1 MKKLLSLALACTLTL
16 GLASCGGTGTSTSSM
31 LLLPPLRWNPPP
43 PNSMPPLI
51 CLEIIQSSPEDGP
64 AYSLS
69 IGHAMQE
76 STESHKML
84 LALKDAVEK
93 YSDGKI
99 TITIYPNSQLGSD
112 SEMIASCVAGDMDMV
127 LQCGSTH
134 ATFVPETVIFDIPFL
149 FSGYDIEKI
158 ESVLTDSKFRDLY
171 NQANEDGGLVCLML
185 RAGTDSMNLTSNK
198 PVTSMEGPEGAEDPA
213 PLRWRAGWRSGMH
226 WVPTRLPWLSMN
238 STWLFR
244 TEQSMLKITTSPTP

>member
-16 GLASCGGTGTSTSSM
+16 GLASCGGTGTSTSSNA
-31 LLLPPLRWNPPP
+31 PA
-43 PNSMPPLI
+43 
-51 CLEIIQSSPEDGP
+51 SSSAVESPAAQFDAASYLSGDYPKLPEDGP

-127 LQCGSTH
+127 LQCGSTP

-149 FSGYDIEKI
+149 FSGTIAK
-158 ESVLTDSKFRDLY
+158 K
-171 NQANEDGGLVCLML
+171 L
-185 RAGTDSMNLTSNK
+185 RASLQT
-198 PVTSMEGPEGAEDPA
+198 A
-213 PLRWRAGWRSGMH
+213 
-226 WVPTRLPWLSMN
+226 N
-238 STWLFR
+238 SATCTIRQTKTADWCA
-244 TEQSMLKITTSPTP
+244 

>member
-16 GLASCGGTGTSTSSM
+16 GLASCGGTGTSTSSNA
-31 LLLPPLRWNPPP
+31 PA
-43 PNSMPPLI
+43 
-51 CLEIIQSSPEDGP
+51 SSSAVESPAAQFDAASYLSGDYPKLPEDGP

-112 SEMIASCVAGDMDMV
+112 SEMIASCVAETWIWFFSVD
-127 LQCGSTH
+127 LLTPLSFLKLLFL
-134 ATFVPETVIFDIPFL
+134 TFH
-149 FSGYDIEKI
+149 FSSQDTIAK
-158 ESVLTDSKFRDLY
+158 K
-171 NQANEDGGLVCLML
+171 L
-185 RAGTDSMNLTSNK
+185 RASLQ
-198 PVTSMEGPEGAEDPA
+198 PA
-213 PLRWRAGWRSGMH
+213 SSATCTIRQTKTADWCA
-226 WVPTRLPWLSMN
+226 
-238 STWLFR
+238 
-244 TEQSMLKITTSPTP
+244 

>member
-16 GLASCGGTGTSTSSM
+16 GLASCGAPGLPPVPM
-31 LLLPPLRWNPPP
+31 LLLLLCGGIPAAQFDAASYLSGDYPKL
-43 PNSMPPLI
+43 
-51 CLEIIQSSPEDGP
+51 PEDGP

-149 FSGYDIEKI
+149 FSGYDSEK
-158 ESVLTDSKFRDLY
+158 
-171 NQANEDGGLVCLML
+171 N
-185 RAGTDSMNLTSNK
+185 
-198 PVTSMEGPEGAEDPA
+198 
-213 PLRWRAGWRSGMH
+213 
-226 WVPTRLPWLSMN
+226 
-238 STWLFR
+238 
-244 TEQSMLKITTSPTP
+244 